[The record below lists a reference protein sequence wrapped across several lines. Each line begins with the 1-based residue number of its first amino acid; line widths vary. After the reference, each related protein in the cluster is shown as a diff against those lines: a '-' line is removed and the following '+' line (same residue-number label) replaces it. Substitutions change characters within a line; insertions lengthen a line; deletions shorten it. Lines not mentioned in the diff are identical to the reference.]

1 MFGLPKLANA
11 FANLAGSINALAA
24 VIDAATGR
32 LRQQLALDGGEVL
45 DHEPLP
51 APESQPDGQGRKGR
65 GKPAA

>member
-1 MFGLPKLANA
+1 MFGLSKLTAA
-11 FANLAGSINALAA
+11 FGNLSASVNALAA

-32 LRQQLALDGGEVL
+32 LRQQLALDGVEVI

-51 APESQPDGQGRKGR
+51 APEAPVEGRKAR